1 VSDPQKNQDEGTEET
16 FISHLVELRD
26 RIIRAGLAVIV
37 VFIGLVYWAPDIFRL
52 LARPLMQNLPKDGK
66 MIVTDVTGSFFV
78 PMKVTMLVAF
88 VIALPIVLYQIWAFV
103 APGLYQHEKKLVGP
117 LVGSSYTL
125 FLCGMAF
132 AYFVVFPTIFRVMAH
147 YNAPLGAEMTTD
159 IDNYLSFVL
168 TMFIAFG
175 VTFEVP
181 IVVVLLVRMNVV
193 TLKKLKEIRP
203 YVIVGAFVISAVVT
217 PPDVFSQLILAIP
230 LIVLY
235 EAGIIAARL
244 IVGKQPAVVEDAS
257 PPG

>member
-1 VSDPQKNQDEGTEET
+1 MSDPQKNQDEGTEET

-37 VFIGLVYWAPDIFRL
+37 VFVGLVYWAPDIFRL

>member
-1 VSDPQKNQDEGTEET
+1 VSDPQKSQDEGTEET

-37 VFIGLVYWAPDIFRL
+37 VFVGLVYWAPDIFRL

>member
-1 VSDPQKNQDEGTEET
+1 
-16 FISHLVELRD
+16 
-26 RIIRAGLAVIV
+26 
-37 VFIGLVYWAPDIFRL
+37 
-52 LARPLMQNLPKDGK
+52 
-66 MIVTDVTGSFFV
+66 
-78 PMKVTMLVAF
+78 
-88 VIALPIVLYQIWAFV
+88 
-103 APGLYQHEKKLVGP
+103 
-117 LVGSSYTL
+117 
-125 FLCGMAF
+125 MAF

-147 YNAPLGAEMTTD
+147 YNAPLGAQMTTD

-181 IVVVLLVRMNVV
+181 IVVVLLVRMNVL
-193 TLKKLKEIRP
+193 TIKKLKEIRP

-244 IVGKQPAVVEDAS
+244 IVGKQPVVIEDAS
-257 PPG
+257 PPSS

>member
-1 VSDPQKNQDEGTEET
+1 MSDPQNQNEGAEET

-26 RIIRAGLAVIV
+26 RIIRAGISVIV
-37 VFIGLVYWAPDIFRL
+37 VFLGLVYWAPDIFRL
-52 LARPLMQNLPKDGK
+52 LARPLMTNLPKDGK

-88 VIALPIVLYQIWAFV
+88 VIALPFVLYQIWAFV

-181 IVVVLLVRMNVV
+181 IVVVLLVRMGVLTV
-193 TLKKLKEIRP
+193 KKLKEIRP
-203 YVIVGAFVISAVVT
+203 YVIVGAFVVSAVVT
-217 PPDVFSQLILAIP
+217 PPDVFSQLILAVP

-244 IVGKQPAVVEDAS
+244 FVSKPVAS
-257 PPG
+257 ENEEKAAS

>member
-1 VSDPQKNQDEGTEET
+1 MSDPQQTQDEGTEET

-37 VFIGLVYWAPDIFRL
+37 VFVGLVYWAPDIFRL

-78 PMKVTMLVAF
+78 PMKVTMMVAF

-147 YNAPLGAEMTTD
+147 YNAPLGAEMNTD

-168 TMFIAFG
+168 TMFLAFG

-181 IVVVLLVRMNVV
+181 IVVVLLVRMNVL
-193 TLKKLKEIRP
+193 TIKKLKEIRP
-203 YVIVGAFVISAVVT
+203 YVIVAAFVISAVVT
-217 PPDVFSQLILAIP
+217 PPDVFSQLILAVP

-235 EAGIIAARL
+235 EVGIIAARL
-244 IVGKQPAVVEDAS
+244 IVGKQRAVVEDAS
-257 PPG
+257 PPN